1 MASIKKEKNN
11 TYSIQF
17 RYKNYA
23 GVNCRKHKYN
33 FKTIRSILKI
43 RVPT

>member
-1 MASIKKEKNN
+1 MASIKEEKNN

-23 GVNCRKHKYN
+23 GEIGRAHV
-33 FKTIRSILKI
+33 
-43 RVPT
+43 